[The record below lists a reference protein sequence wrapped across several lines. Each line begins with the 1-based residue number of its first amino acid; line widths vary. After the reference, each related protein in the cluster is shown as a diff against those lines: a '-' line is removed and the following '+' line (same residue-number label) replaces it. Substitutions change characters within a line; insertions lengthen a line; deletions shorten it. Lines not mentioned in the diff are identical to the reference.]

1 MTAAIAF
8 AHNGFDVHVFEQA
21 DRLKELGAGIGLSPN
36 ALNVLRALGVE
47 DDVRMRGSAPE
58 AIVGRDWTCGTELF
72 RIQLKDVV
80 ESRFGAANVQIHR
93 GDLLKI
99 LAANI
104 PQSQIH
110 LNSRCVAVSSSEY
123 GAVVSFS
130 DGRREP
136 FDIVVG
142 CDGIRSTV
150 RANTHGPELPQFT
163 GNMCWRA
170 LVDVDQ
176 LPPELVPPRVTNW
189 IGPGGH
195 VVTYYVRGGTLVNVV
210 AVRQTPDWIEESW
223 SIPAETGDL
232 VAAFPKVHRDLRTL
246 LERAGECF
254 KWGLFDRD
262 PLPRWTTHRVTLL
275 GDAAHPMLPFLGQGA
290 AMAMEDAYVLAREL
304 ARTPDDVDSALRA
317 YEVERIPRTSRV
329 QIAAREQARF
339 LHVASPRGTRLVEGR
354 DAVLGGDVISN
365 YKIDWLYRYDPT
377 HDQDLTL

>member
-1 MTAAIAF
+1 M
-8 AHNGFDVHVFEQA
+8 
-21 DRLKELGAGIGLSPN
+21 
-36 ALNVLRALGVE
+36 
-47 DDVRMRGSAPE
+47 
-58 AIVGRDWTCGTELF
+58 
-72 RIQLKDVV
+72 
-80 ESRFGAANVQIHR
+80 
-93 GDLLKI
+93 
-99 LAANI
+99 
-104 PQSQIH
+104 
-110 LNSRCVAVSSSEY
+110 
-123 GAVVSFS
+123 
-130 DGRREP
+130 
-136 FDIVVG
+136 
-142 CDGIRSTV
+142 
-150 RANTHGPELPQFT
+150 
-163 GNMCWRA
+163 
-170 LVDVDQ
+170 
-176 LPPELVPPRVTNW
+176 
-189 IGPGGH
+189 
-195 VVTYYVRGGTLVNVV
+195 VTYYVRGGTLVNVV

-304 ARTPDDVDSALRA
+304 ARTPDDIESALRA